1 MDAHTIDFEELKFG
15 RANITAMRMLDPT
28 SFEIRNAVL
37 DWEEGERRFGRKLD
51 ITADT
56 VPVSTFIIILT

>member
-1 MDAHTIDFEELKFG
+1 
-15 RANITAMRMLDPT
+15 MLDPT

-51 ITADT
+51 ITPNT
-56 VPVSTFIIILT
+56 VTVRIFMVD